1 MLPLPG
7 LLARAVTRPG
17 AAFSC
22 GPPRHHSIFI
32 IRASACLL
40 SCIIIII
47 ITIIVIITTT
57 AAASDLVVF
66 DERPPVQDPAPGEAA
81 GGAALRLRRVDPPLR
96 QGLGVQPAAAP
107 ASNRG
112 GN

>member
-7 LLARAVTRPG
+7 LLARAVTLPG

-32 IRASACLL
+32 IRASACLR
-40 SCIIIII
+40 SCTIIIII
-47 ITIIVIITTT
+47 ITIT
-57 AAASDLVVF
+57 AAATDLVVL
-66 DERPPVQDPAPGEAA
+66 DERPPVQDPDPGEAA

-107 ASNRG
+107 PSHRG
-112 GN
+112 ED

>member
-40 SCIIIII
+40 SCII
-47 ITIIVIITTT
+47 TIIIITTT
-57 AAASDLVVF
+57 AAATDLVVF
-66 DERPPVQDPAPGEAA
+66 DERPPVQDPAPREAA
-81 GGAALRLRRVDPPLR
+81 GGATLRLRRVDPPLR

>member
-7 LLARAVTRPG
+7 LLARAVTLPG

-32 IRASACLL
+32 IRASACLR
-40 SCIIIII
+40 SCTIII
-47 ITIIVIITTT
+47 ITTIT
-57 AAASDLVVF
+57 AAATDLVVL

-107 ASNRG
+107 PSHRG
-112 GN
+112 GD

>member
-47 ITIIVIITTT
+47 ITIIIVIIT

-107 ASNRG
+107 ASNPG

>member
-47 ITIIVIITTT
+47 IIIIIITTT
-57 AAASDLVVF
+57 AAAADLVVL
-66 DERPPVQDPAPGEAA
+66 DERPPVQDPAPREAA
-81 GGAALRLRRVDPPLR
+81 GGATLRLRRVDPPLR

>member
-47 ITIIVIITTT
+47 TIIIVIIT
-57 AAASDLVVF
+57 AAATDLVVF